1 MAGRVTLIGLEDRAG
16 WEAATACCLPG
27 QSWDFASGLA
37 EMGPAPQL
45 AHVTDGAEEML
56 LPFLRRDFRGSTDI
70 ATLPGL
76 SGALLR
82 PGGAGPLRVW
92 ADFARAQG
100 WVAGYIQLA
109 AANSQMPVPPPDR
122 RAVRNALYVY
132 DLPGWD
138 FQTAVTHK
146 MRNALRRAGRAG
158 RTDRDG
164 AALVQDQA
172 RLAPAFLALHAGTLD
187 RLGSAPAFPPAV
199 LAAWIASPLVRLFGA
214 EVDGVLQSVLLC
226 LCKGAEAEALL
237 LASTPEGRS
246 LQGWMV
252 WQTAEVLSREGFTA
266 FNIGGYGVAGDGLH
280 RMKARLGAREVPM
293 VSVRQVYDPATF
305 AALCADT
312 GADPD
317 GDYFPPYRA
326 APGSARADD
335 LGGGADQ
342 ARGSERDDF
351 GL

>member
-16 WEAATACCLPG
+16 WEAATVGCLPG

-37 EMGPAPQL
+37 EMGMQPLL
-45 AHVTDGAEEML
+45 AQVTDGEDEML
-56 LPFLRRDFRGSTDI
+56 LPFVRRDFRGHVDI

-82 PGGAGPLRVW
+82 PGGSGPLRVW
-92 ADFARAQG
+92 ADFASTQG

-109 AANSQMPVPPPDR
+109 AANAQTNVPPPDR
-122 RAVRNALYVY
+122 RAIRNALYVY

-138 FQTAVTHK
+138 FQQAVGMK

-158 RTDRDG
+158 QGQAGGAILVHNQPRLASAF
-164 AALVQDQA
+164 AALHDDTLR
-172 RLAPAFLALHAGTLD
+172 RLGTAPAFTPDVL
-187 RLGSAPAFPPAV
+187 SA
-199 LAAWIASPLVRLFGA
+199 WSTSPLVRYFGA
-214 EVDGVLQSVLLC
+214 EVKGRLHSVLLC

-237 LASTPEGRS
+237 LASIPEGRS
-246 LQGWMV
+246 LQAWML
-252 WQTAEVLSREGFTA
+252 WQTAECLAREGYAA